1 MSTSLGYRI
10 DRHPIGQSFFVEEVT
25 GIFVTKI
32 DLFFKSKSTTAPVCL
47 QLRPMVNGFPSTDI
61 VIPGS
66 VVYVNSSSVNVSDD
80 ATSATSFVFEE
91 PVYLKGLR
99 DYAIIVI
106 TNAAD
111 YQIFAAQIDE
121 FEIGTTAGRVAKNP
135 ALGSLFYSQNGGT
148 FTASQE
154 QDLTFEIFRAEF
166 SSNIGTV
173 RMHNAELP
181 MKLLGTDPLTTTSGS
196 NQIQVF
202 DPGHGFIVNDTV
214 RITGFDSAQSIGGI
228 TAANVLGP
236 RTITAVDWSGYK
248 FTAGASADS
257 DDVSGGIDVKVTKNI
272 PWSIYYKNTQAL
284 VPPQTSY
291 YGSMKKTSGKSF
303 AGTETAYQKENNFF
317 SSYSND
323 TIHTDVA
330 NVVANTAIETSELG
344 ANVKSLEVEYDF
356 VSENNFVSPMID
368 LQRSSITLIDAIID
382 RQDSAAS
389 TGFNAPLT
397 FVDETSSRGGSAA
410 AKHITKAI
418 TLVEPAVGLN
428 IAFAANRRPGTDIQV
443 YFRTATSDEKIEDQS
458 FILTPEVSNNPEDE
472 DPFIFRDY
480 RYLPGGQGGQ
490 LNEFTKFQLKIVLR
504 STNRA
509 KAPVLRDLRVI
520 ALSV

>member
-1 MSTSLGYRI
+1 MTTSLGYRI
-10 DRHPIGQSFFVEEVT
+10 DRHPIAQSFFVEEVT

-99 DYAIIVI
+99 DYAMIVI

-121 FEIGTTAGRVAKNP
+121 FEIDTTAGRIAKNP

-154 QDLTFEIFRAEF
+154 QDLTFEIFRAKF
-166 SSNIGTV
+166 TSDIGTV
-173 RMHNAELP
+173 RMQNAELP
-181 MKLLGTDPLTTTSGS
+181 MKLLSTNPLTTTSGS

-248 FTAGASADS
+248 FTAGAAADS

-272 PWSIYYKNTQAL
+272 PYSVYYKNTQAL
-284 VPPQTSY
+284 IPPQTSY
-291 YGSMKKTSGKSF
+291 YASMKKTTGKSF
-303 AGTETAYQKENNFF
+303 AGIETAYQKENNFF
-317 SSYSND
+317 SAYSNE
-323 TIHTDVA
+323 TIHTDIA
-330 NVVANTAIETSELG
+330 RVVANTAIETSELG
-344 ANVKSLEVEYDF
+344 ANVKSLEVQYDF
-356 VSENNFVSPMID
+356 VSENDFVSPMID
-368 LQRSSITLIDAIID
+368 LQRSSVTLIDHIID

-397 FVDETSSRGGSAA
+397 FVDETAARGGTAA
-410 AKHITKAI
+410 AKHITKSI

-428 IAFAANRRPGTDIQV
+428 IAFAANRRKGTDIQLF
-443 YFRTATSDEKIEDQS
+443 FRTGTSDETLNDKG
-458 FILTPEVSNNPEDE
+458 FVLTPEVSNNPEDD

-490 LNEFTKFQLKIVLR
+490 LEEFTQFQLKFVLR

-509 KAPVLRDLRVI
+509 IVPAIRDLRVI

>member
-1 MSTSLGYRI
+1 
-10 DRHPIGQSFFVEEVT
+10 
-25 GIFVTKI
+25 
-32 DLFFKSKSTTAPVCL
+32 
-47 QLRPMVNGFPSTDI
+47 
-61 VIPGS
+61 
-66 VVYVNSSSVNVSDD
+66 
-80 ATSATSFVFEE
+80 
-91 PVYLKGLR
+91 
-99 DYAIIVI
+99 
-106 TNAAD
+106 
-111 YQIFAAQIDE
+111 
-121 FEIGTTAGRVAKNP
+121 
-135 ALGSLFYSQNGGT
+135 
-148 FTASQE
+148 
-154 QDLTFEIFRAEF
+154 
-166 SSNIGTV
+166 
-173 RMHNAELP
+173 
-181 MKLLGTDPLTTTSGS
+181 
-196 NQIQVF
+196 
-202 DPGHGFIVNDTV
+202 V

-248 FTAGASADS
+248 FTAGATADS

-410 AKHITKAI
+410 AKHISKAI

-480 RYLPGGQGGQ
+480 RYLPGGEGGQ